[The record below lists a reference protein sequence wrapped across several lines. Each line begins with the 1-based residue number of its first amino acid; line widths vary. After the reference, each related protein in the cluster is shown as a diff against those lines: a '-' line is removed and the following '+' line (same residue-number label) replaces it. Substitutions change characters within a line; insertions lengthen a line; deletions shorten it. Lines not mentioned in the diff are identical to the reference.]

1 MQPETTEEAPTPTTM
16 TYIEEEWENFAMPPQ
31 PTPKPDGKTVPQKKA
46 ITPTPSPAPKTEPLH
61 PPVLNDATQSKP
73 YRQNFNID
81 IDI

>member
-1 MQPETTEEAPTPTTM
+1 M
-16 TYIEEEWENFAMPPQ
+16 TYIEEEWENFSMPPQ
-31 PTPKPDGKTVPQKKA
+31 PEVPKSNEKTAPQKKA
-46 ITPTPSPAPKTEPLH
+46 ITPTPSPAPKAEPLH